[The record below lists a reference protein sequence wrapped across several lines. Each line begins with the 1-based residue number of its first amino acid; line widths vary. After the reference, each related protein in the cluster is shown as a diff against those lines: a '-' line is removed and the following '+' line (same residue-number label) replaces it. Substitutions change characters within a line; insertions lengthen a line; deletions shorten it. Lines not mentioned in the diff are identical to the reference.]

1 MQSYTDPYHIQKDLL
16 TYKRT
21 GKTIGFVPT
30 MGFLHEGHASLMECA
45 RSQCDILV
53 VSIYVNPLQFSP
65 NEDLETY
72 PRDPERDEKICL
84 EQGVDIIFR
93 PEQLYSQDHVTYI
106 RVEELSKNLCGASR
120 PSHFEGVATVV
131 ARLFG
136 LIQPD
141 IAVFGQKDFQQ
152 LAIIK
157 QLVRDLAMPVV
168 IIGAPL
174 IRDHDG
180 LALSSRNRYL
190 SPEQRTQAQSISKT
204 LLLIQEQVQQGNT
217 QTHALRKLA
226 RESLLVDELDYLEFV
241 HPDTLLPI
249 KEMTAPT
256 QLLIAAWVGSTRLI
270 DNIRLEP

>member
-1 MQSYTDPYHIQKDLL
+1 MQLYTDPSQIQKDLL
-16 TYKRT
+16 AYKKA

-30 MGFLHEGHASLMECA
+30 MGFLHEGHASLMAHA
-45 RSQCDILV
+45 RPQCDILV
-53 VSIYVNPLQFSP
+53 VSIYVNPLQFAP
-65 NEDLETY
+65 NEDLDTY
-72 PRDPERDEKICL
+72 PRDPERDEKICA
-84 EQGVDIIFR
+84 EKGVDIIFR
-93 PEQLYSQDHVTYI
+93 PENLYSQDHVTYV
-106 RVEELSKNLCGASR
+106 RVEELSKNLCGESR
-120 PSHFEGVATVV
+120 PSHFEGVSTVV

-152 LAIIK
+152 LAII
-157 QLVRDLAMPVV
+157 QQMVRDLAMPIV
-168 IIGAPL
+168 IVGAPL

-190 SPEQRTQAQSISKT
+190 TPDQRTQAQTISKT
-204 LLLIQEQVQQGNT
+204 LFLIQEEVQNGNT
-217 QTHALRKLA
+217 QLHTLRKLA
-226 RESLLVDELDYLEFV
+226 RESLRVDELDYMEFV

-249 KEMTAPT
+249 KEMTEPT